1 MSELSHCSERS
12 ERCSV
17 EREVWVPKGHPGC
30 SGRLDCVVRIGN
42 HAVIVLEVKV
52 VSAEEADRNK
62 NQGYKQ
68 WLDSQPIPL
77 RKAYLVATDG
87 AERLYEGG
95 FELLTWG
102 DICHRLRHLIPELVA
117 EGRLVLAALVG
128 GFVGA
133 VEQNLLG
140 VPSLAWLGQDDNGVV
155 ALMLRSQVV
164 AATGYLN
171 QCFEGRARQ

>member
-1 MSELSHCSERS
+1 M
-12 ERCSV
+12 
-17 EREVWVPKGHPGC
+17 
-30 SGRLDCVVRIGN
+30 
-42 HAVIVLEVKV
+42 
-52 VSAEEADRNK
+52 SAEEADRNK